1 MQTELETKY
10 LDEFENQFGKLPT
23 YNQIRGFNSSVI
35 DEDRNIIPTLVV
47 DKTQTAEAV

>member
-23 YNQIRGFNSSVI
+23 YNQIWGFNSSVI

-47 DKTQTAEAV
+47 DKTQTVEVV